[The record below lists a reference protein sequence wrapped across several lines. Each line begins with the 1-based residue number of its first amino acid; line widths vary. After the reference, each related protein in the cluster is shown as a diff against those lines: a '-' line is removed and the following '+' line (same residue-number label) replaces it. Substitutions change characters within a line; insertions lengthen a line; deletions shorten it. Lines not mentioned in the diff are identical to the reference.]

1 MSGDV
6 VAKASAPKRQRM
18 MDMMLV
24 LGGLKE
30 ETAVPLSKVN
40 EEISKLK
47 QDIEPL
53 TAEILEFPER
63 YFQAFLDTVKKAGL
77 GSSLSDRGVLTEAIG
92 NLEAALSKGDS
103 SALTGLLETLKT
115 ILDSMAEKEDTTQ
128 DDSAGDVSGI
138 LKPVGDLISSIQA
151 IISGFE
157 EKAKA
162 DEEEAMKE
170 LEVLTESFASL
181 TSDLNSDPDASLTG
195 LQKLGT
201 KTRYGP
207 FLRIAAQ
214 LKRGKRDG
222 RIDDTRFGDLIRTN
236 LLVELRRGIIMFV
249 LEKMGSKT
257 AVQLGESMGISPK
270 DVQNAIVSMI
280 GRSEVE
286 MVGLDGDAPV
296 FAKVLTTTPDTTLVV
311 KHIVQQL
318 RGIVKTLD
326 DSSKSIIQEPLEQ
339 LEGVL
344 ERLQLLGAYDETAL
358 SESVTNLREVVE
370 KATEAAI
377 SSGSSEDSDEL
388 RLLVSAGLEAFTR
401 FRLKITLEKGPNL
414 VSGLNAYGEQLDS
427 EKYKQIMDNY
437 LVTEL
442 ERGTLL
448 ILIREIGAMTT
459 KDLAEKSRIPQDR
472 VLQHLLRM
480 KRDELLTIAG
490 EEHGYILYDVPRTL
504 NEAEIAIQTA
514 CNLASQTAQAG
525 AELREILSDL
535 TPGTIG
541 RLTSALEI
549 FSKSR
554 DKMESITIDGTVVG
568 KDILSSV
575 EETIKSSVSMGYR
588 TRARLPST
596 RPKVTIEDLLDVDV
610 PSVLE
615 EYRGMMGYAPL
626 LGFGTIE
633 WDFGKC
639 VGCKSCEIACPEDAI
654 KLKPVIDVPKFF
666 ELTDEEIE
674 KQLVNKA
681 MFYKTVRSLATVKPT
696 SQIRLNE
703 QKPGF
708 GTIEVDLWLCVGCRT
723 CVRRC
728 PGTEGG
734 ALELDLKWNLPEV
747 VRQIVSPNGY
757 IQTNAPFQK

>member
-1 MSGDV
+1 MTSRPKTSISFVFG
-6 VAKASAPKRQRM
+6 KRQRM

-30 ETAVPLSKVN
+30 EAAVPLSKVN

-47 QDIEPL
+47 QEIEPL

-63 YFQAFLDTVKKAGL
+63 YFQAFFDTAKKAGL
-77 GSSLSDRGVLTEAIG
+77 GNSLSDRGVLTESIG
-92 NLEAALSKGDS
+92 NLESALSNGDS
-103 SALTGLLETLKT
+103 SALTGLLEVLKT
-115 ILDSMAEKEDTTQ
+115 RLDSMSEKEDASQ
-128 DDSAGDVSGI
+128 DSSVGDVSAI
-138 LKPVGDLISSIQA
+138 LKPVVGLISNIQA
-151 IISGFE
+151 SINSFE

-170 LEVLTESFASL
+170 LESLTDSFASL
-181 TSDLNSDPDASLTG
+181 TLDLNSDPDASLAE

-201 KTRYGP
+201 NTRYGP

-222 RIDDTRFGDLIRTN
+222 RIDDARFGDLIRTN
-236 LLVELRRGIIMFV
+236 LLLELRRGIIMFV
-249 LEKMGSKT
+249 LGKMGSKT

-280 GRSEVE
+280 GRGEVE

-296 FAKVLTTTPDTTLVV
+296 FAQVLTKTPDTTLVV
-311 KHIVQQL
+311 KRIVQQL

-326 DSSKSIIQEPLEQ
+326 ESSKSTVQEPLEQ

-344 ERLQLLGAYDETAL
+344 ERLQLLGAYDEPAL
-358 SESVTNLREVVE
+358 SEPITNLREVVE

-377 SSGSSEDSDEL
+377 GSGSSEDSKEL

-414 VSGLNAYGEQLDS
+414 VSGLNVYGEQLDP

-437 LVTEL
+437 LDSEL

-448 ILIREIGAMTT
+448 ILIREIGAMTA

-472 VLQHLLRM
+472 ILQHLLRM

-490 EEHGYILYDVPRTL
+490 EDHGYVLYDVPRTL

-514 CNLASQTAQAG
+514 CNLASLTAQAKT
-525 AELREILSDL
+525 ELQEILSDL
-535 TPGTIG
+535 RPDTIG
-541 RLTSALEI
+541 RLTGALEI
-549 FSKSR
+549 FSRSR
-554 DKMESITIDGTVVG
+554 DKMETITIDGTVVG
-568 KDILSSV
+568 NDILSSV

-596 RPKVTIEDLLDVDV
+596 RPKVTIDDLLDVDV

-633 WDFGKC
+633 WDYAKC

-654 KLKPVIDVPKFF
+654 ELKPVIDIPKFF
-666 ELTDEEIE
+666 ELTNEEIE
-674 KQLVNKA
+674 KQLVNKG
-681 MFYKTVRSLATVKPT
+681 MFYKTVRSLATTKPT
-696 SQIRLNE
+696 SQIKLGE
-703 QKPGF
+703 EKPGF
-708 GTIEVDLWLCVGCRT
+708 GTVEVDLWLCVGCRT

-747 VRQIVSPNGY
+747 VRHLVSPN
-757 IQTNAPFQK
+757 